1 MQDGNGEDGQRHFG
15 WSDLLGAV
23 KLRDF
28 SQMIRGELTM
38 VGSSLSLAARAF
50 TRLPFGPLIAIAGL
64 LLLVL
69 RLILLTLV
77 IVVFGTVILII
88 SAVRAVGRMFGGGS
102 EREP

>member
-1 MQDGNGEDGQRHFG
+1 MQDGNGKEGKRQFG

-23 KLRDF
+23 NLRDF
-28 SQMIRGELTM
+28 SQMIRGELAM
-38 VGSSLSLAARAF
+38 VGSSLSLAAHGF
-50 TRLPFGPLIAIAGL
+50 TRLPFGPPIAIAGL

-88 SAVRAVGRMFGGGS
+88 SAFRALTGRARS
-102 EREP
+102 KS